1 MRLRVRIAAVL
12 GAMVIAL
19 GSPAATAGAPADVR
33 DAVASFDYTRNMQP
47 MGYSAR
53 VVPPSGTG
61 AGIFNSDLAFSGTTA
76 IQGSYE
82 GFRIIDISAPDN
94 PVQITNYTGCV
105 GGTTTG
111 NQGDV
116 IVWGSILVRSWNS
129 PTPAGGRMCGE
140 VFTPAGQEGV
150 HVFDISNPLNP
161 VALAFVAT
169 PCGSHTASGVPD
181 PANNRLLVYNSPSSA
196 AVGCRGI
203 DILQVPLGNPAGA
216 SYLRFE
222 PSGDPAPL
230 PFEVVVDAPSSA
242 AGSYQATG
250 AEFGP
255 PPDATGVSGAI
266 VIVNAGPS
274 TEFPT
279 ATPTQGCGPLVD
291 FPAGA
296 IALVDRGTC
305 GFVIKA
311 ANAQAAGASAM
322 IVANN
327 APGAPITMG
336 GTDPTITIPSVM
348 VSQADG
354 ATIKAGLPAT
364 GTVRAA
370 EQPATP
376 DRSCHDT
383 GVILGSVNL
392 AACAGGNGFT
402 VWSLDPAHGGS
413 LQDPAILYSKSIPGV
428 TIGHSASFTW
438 DGAVLVFG
446 HEPGGGGQA
455 QCQATSPEVNRTLFF
470 FEARSGDPLGT
481 FLHPRAQ
488 TATENCTWHNYN
500 IVPTDKRYVM
510 VSGNYQ
516 SGVSVVDF
524 TNPSN
529 AVEVAYADPAPLS
542 DTSLILGG
550 DWSTYWYDGRIY
562 ESDITR
568 GLIVWNLNDRAVA
581 GARMMGHLN
590 PQTQET
596 SFAFKGTAGGKD
608 KAAGAAE
615 FAAVTADAELNPV
628 IPEGTYRFDQGD

>member
-1 MRLRVRIAAVL
+1 VRIAAIF
-12 GAMVIAL
+12 GAMVMAL
-19 GSPAATAGAPADVR
+19 GSPAATAGQPASIQ
-33 DAVASFDYTRNMQP
+33 DAVASFTYTSNMHP

-53 VVPPSGTG
+53 VVPPSGAG
-61 AGIFNSDLAFSGTTA
+61 SGIFNSDLAFWGNRA
-76 IQGSYE
+76 FQGSYE
-82 GFRIIDISAPDN
+82 GFRIIDVSQPDN
-94 PVQITNYTGCV
+94 PVQITNYTECV

-150 HVFDISNPLNP
+150 HVFDISNPLDP

-203 DILQVPLGNPAGA
+203 DILQVPLGNPVGA

-222 PSGDPAPL
+222 PSGDPSPL

-242 AGSYQATG
+242 AGTYQATG
-250 AEFGP
+250 AEFGQP
-255 PPDATGVSGAI
+255 PSSTGLSGAI
-266 VIVNAGPS
+266 ELVNAGPS
-274 TEFPT
+274 AEFPM
-279 ATPTQGCGPLVD
+279 ATPTQGCGPLVG
-291 FPAGA
+291 FTPGA

-311 ANAQAAGASAM
+311 ANAQAAGAVAM

-336 GTDPTITIPSVM
+336 GTDPTVTIPSVM

-370 EQPATP
+370 AQPATP

-392 AACAGGNGFT
+392 AACAGGSGFS

-413 LQDPAILYSKSIPGV
+413 LEDPAILYSKSIPGV

-438 DGAVLVFG
+438 DGEVLVFG

-455 QCQATSPEVNRTLFF
+455 QCQATSPVVNRTLFF

-481 FLHPRAQ
+481 FLHPRPQ

-500 IVPTDKRYVM
+500 IVPTNKRYVM

-516 SGVSVVDF
+516 SGISVVDF
-524 TNPSN
+524 TNPAN

-542 DTSLILGG
+542 DTTLIVGG

-568 GLIVWNLNDRAVA
+568 GLIVWSLNDRVVA
-581 GARMMGHLN
+581 GARMLGHLN

-608 KAAGAAE
+608 KAAGAAD
-615 FAAVTADAELNPV
+615 FAAATAEVELNPV